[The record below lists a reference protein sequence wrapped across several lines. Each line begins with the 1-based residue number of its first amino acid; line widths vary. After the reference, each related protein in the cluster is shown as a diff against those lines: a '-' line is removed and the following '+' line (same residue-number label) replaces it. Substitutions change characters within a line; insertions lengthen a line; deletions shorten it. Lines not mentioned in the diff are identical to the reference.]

1 MATTVCTFGTYDLF
15 HRGHLRIL
23 ERAAELGDNLVV
35 GVSTDQFN
43 WDKKQRLP
51 VVPYQDRKEIVAAL
65 KCVDKVFA
73 EESMEKKRSYLIE
86 HNASVLVMGDDWEGR
101 FDEFKDIC
109 RVVYLPRT
117 ENISTTLIKQI
128 IENEDVLDMKERLV
142 GQTN

>member
-1 MATTVCTFGTYDLF
+1 MCTFGTFDLF

-23 ERAAELGDNLVV
+23 ERAAKLGSRLVV
-35 GVSTDQFN
+35 GVSTDKFN

-51 VVPYQDRKEIVAAL
+51 VVPYQDRKDIVAAL
-65 KCVDKVFA
+65 KCVDQVFA

-86 HNASVLVMGDDWEGR
+86 NNASVLVMGDDWKGR

-109 RVVYLPRT
+109 QVVYLPRT

-128 IENEDVLDMKERLV
+128 IENEDVLDMKERLT
-142 GQTN
+142 GKTN